1 MSVMRRLEWLA
12 RKRMQ
17 GTLTGKHTSPD
28 KGFSV
33 EFAEHREYTPGD
45 DPRNLDWRVMARS
58 DRNVIKQFIEETNLR
73 ATLAVDISGSM
84 AFRGE
89 EAASVEGEVLSKFAY
104 ARYLA
109 AALSYLFIKQGDAAG
124 LVTFD
129 NEVKSYLRTGSR
141 PSQVR
146 RIVDTLHQAEP
157 GAETKVASVLHEVAE
172 RVHKRGLVILISDLF
187 DDPKDIVEALHHF
200 DYRQHEL
207 IIFHVLADE
216 ALTFP
221 FKNFQRFRD
230 LEGVEPMLR
239 IDPQAV
245 RAAYL
250 ERVSEFVK
258 TMEVASGKLQADYVP
273 VNTKTPLRETL
284 LRYLGRR
291 IHSKR

>member
-1 MSVMRRLEWLA
+1 MSSIEVPESMKLLPEETMGIMRRLEWLA

-45 DPRNLDWRVMARS
+45 DPRNLDWRGMAKR
-58 DRNVIKQFIEETNLR
+58 DRNVIKQYIEG
-73 ATLAVDISGSM
+73 D
-84 AFRGE
+84 
-89 EAASVEGEVLSKFAY
+89 EAAEVDGKAMSKFAC

-129 NEVKSYLRTGSR
+129 SQVRSYLRAGSR
-141 PSQVR
+141 PSHLR
-146 RIVDTLHQAEP
+146 RIVETLHQSEP
-157 GAETKVASVLHEVAE
+157 GEDTKVGNVLHEVAE
-172 RVHKRGLVILISDLF
+172 RIHKRGLVILISDFF
-187 DDPKDIVEALHHF
+187 DDPQDIIESLHHF
-200 DYRQHEL
+200 DFRQHEL
-207 IIFHVLADE
+207 VLLHVLADE
-216 ALTFP
+216 ELTFP

-230 LEGVEPMLR
+230 LEGVESMLR

-250 ERVSEFVK
+250 EKVRTFIKS
-258 TMEVASGKLQADYVP
+258 METASGKLQADYVP
-273 VNTKTPLRETL
+273 VNTKTPLRDSL

-291 IHSKR
+291 MHARR

>member
-1 MSVMRRLEWLA
+1 
-12 RKRMQ
+12 
-17 GTLTGKHTSPD
+17 
-28 KGFSV
+28 
-33 EFAEHREYTPGD
+33 
-45 DPRNLDWRVMARS
+45 MAKS

-89 EAASVEGEVLSKFAY
+89 EAASVEGEAMSKFAY

-109 AALSYLFIKQGDAAG
+109 AALSYLFIKQGDGAG

-157 GAETKVASVLHEVAE
+157 GAETKVATVLHEVAE

-207 IIFHVLADE
+207 VIFHVLADE
-216 ALTFP
+216 ELTFP

-230 LEGVEPMLR
+230 LEGVAPMLR

-250 ERVSEFVK
+250 ERVREFVK
-258 TMEVASGKLQADYVP
+258 TMEAACGNLRADYVP

-291 IHSKR
+291 IHAKR